1 MLIKALRPL
10 KIRLPD
16 GIHALHPGHSYE
28 LPDYHAL
35 KLLAKAADKVRRA
48 EPTPTPW
55 LDAWE
60 KLAQLTNGIERTD
73 PRFMPVLASL
83 EECDKAFELDNWAQF
98 REAATEVQRL
108 VNAPESEKP

>member
-48 EPTPTPW
+48 EPTPTQW
-55 LDAWE
+55 LNAWE
-60 KLAQLTNGIERTD
+60 KLAALTDGIEKTD
-73 PRFMPVLASL
+73 PRLSPVMAAL
-83 EECDKAFELDNWAQF
+83 ERCDRAFEKGDWGRF
-98 REAATEVQRL
+98 RQAAKEVQRL
-108 VNAPESEKP
+108 VNGGMV